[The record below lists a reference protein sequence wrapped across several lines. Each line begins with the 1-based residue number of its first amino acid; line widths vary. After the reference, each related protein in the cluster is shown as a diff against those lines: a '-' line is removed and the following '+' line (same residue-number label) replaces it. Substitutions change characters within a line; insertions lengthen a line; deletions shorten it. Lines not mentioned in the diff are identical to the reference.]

1 MTHMLLP
8 MAEISKAVLITG
20 CSSGIGEATARRLAA
35 GGWTVY
41 ASARRPESIEH
52 LEDAGCRTLALDV
65 TDEDS
70 MRAAVQEVERAE
82 GAVGVLVNNAG
93 YSQGGAIEQ
102 VPLEAARRQFE
113 TNVFGPI
120 ALTQLVL
127 PAMRAQR
134 WGKIVN
140 IGSMGG
146 RLTFPG
152 GGLYHA
158 TKYSMEA
165 ISDALRFEVKGFG
178 VDVVLIEPGLIMT
191 EFANT
196 AVAKAGE
203 VAAPSAAGRR
213 GGRPA
218 GGTAANEPYAEFDA
232 KLAALTTGV
241 YEGPMRHLG
250 GGPDAV
256 AKAIEKAISR
266 RRAPTRVP
274 VDPLGAPLDPAAQA
288 HPGSRLGR
296 GDAGA
301 VSAAEVARS
310 GATPERDHRMRPPH
324 LEALRVV
331 DPELAQQPTVAASPT
346 YSAIVC
352 LPMPRASPTSASTTS
367 WSCGEDGRPRMKSP
381 SIFRYSKGRCLRYW
395 KEPKPAPKSSSAT
408 AQPSAWTPAQKSRAR
423 AMSEIAAVSVTSI
436 TSRAGSTRA
445 CARRRSIS
453 RSIPPSVID
462 SDEQLIAIRVSRS
475 PCSPA
480 SSSIACASTMR
491 SISRIS
497 P

>member
-1 MTHMLLP
+1 
-8 MAEISKAVLITG
+8 MADSPSKAVLITG

-52 LEDAGCRTLALDV
+52 LKDAGCRTLALDV
-65 TDEDS
+65 TDEGS
-70 MRAAVQEVERAE
+70 MRAAVAEVERAE

-127 PAMRAQR
+127 PGMRAQR

-158 TKYSMEA
+158 TKYSLEA

-178 VDVVLIEPGLIMT
+178 VDVVLIEPGLIVT
-191 EFANT
+191 EFAAT

-203 VAAPSAAGRR
+203 VAGAGA
-213 GGRPA
+213 GYDAEADRP
-218 GGTAANEPYAEFDA
+218 GGTAADGPYAEFDT

-241 YEGPMRHLG
+241 YEGPMRRLG

-256 AKAIEKAISR
+256 AKAIEKAITR

-274 VDPLGAPLDPAAQA
+274 V
-288 HPGSRLGR
+288 
-296 GDAGA
+296 
-301 VSAAEVARS
+301 
-310 GATPERDHRMRPPH
+310 T
-324 LEALRVV
+324 
-331 DPELAQQPTVAASPT
+331 
-346 YSAIVC
+346 
-352 LPMPRASPTSASTTS
+352 
-367 WSCGEDGRPRMKSP
+367 
-381 SIFRYSKGRCLRYW
+381 
-395 KEPKPAPKSSSAT
+395 
-408 AQPSAWTPAQKSRAR
+408 PSARLSILQRKLTPDRVWDA
-423 AMSEIAAVSVTSI
+423 AM
-436 TSRAGSTRA
+436 
-445 CARRRSIS
+445 
-453 RSIPPSVID
+453 
-462 SDEQLIAIRVSRS
+462 RVQFPR
-475 PCSPA
+475 PK
-480 SSSIACASTMR
+480 
-491 SISRIS
+491 
-497 P
+497 